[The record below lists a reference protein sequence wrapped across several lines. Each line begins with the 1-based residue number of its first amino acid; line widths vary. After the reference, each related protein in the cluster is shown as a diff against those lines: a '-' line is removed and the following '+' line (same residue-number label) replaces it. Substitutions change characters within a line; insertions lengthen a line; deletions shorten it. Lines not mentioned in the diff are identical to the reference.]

1 MSKGGAHFSSQELAR
16 VLSHYDIGVIHK
28 IDALSAGSRRV
39 PKVVVTSEKGKFVLK
54 RRPRGKDDL
63 ALVTFAHAVQTHLA
77 DKNFPVASLV
87 PARRTSLWVG
97 GPARRTSLWVGGP
110 ARRTSLWVGGPTRDA
125 SDTTLHLDNHI
136 YEFFT
141 FVSGARYDGSYEA
154 TIQAGWQLARL
165 HNCLADFS
173 FQDGP
178 MRVSFHDS
186 TTVRRLLKTLGVH
199 PSQPLRGGERAAKKA
214 VSDKNLQTTADAL
227 LNLYNDSSIRI
238 NKLGYGSWQQQ
249 VVHGDW
255 HPGNMLFSEGKLTAV
270 LDFDSVK
277 IAPPVTDVA
286 NGMLQF
292 SIVACREPK
301 GRTSGRPNPA
311 DWPDYFDQDKLLHLL
326 NGYLEVSR
334 LDKDKLNSLIDLMV
348 ETMIA
353 EAVLPVA
360 ATGFFGD
367 FTGLDFLQIIR
378 RKADWLSK
386 NRQELTEAI
395 NS

>member
-87 PARRTSLWVG
+87 P
-97 GPARRTSLWVGGP
+97 
-110 ARRTSLWVGGPTRDA
+110 TRDA

-165 HNCLADFS
+165 HNCLADFA

-199 PSQPLRGGERAAKKA
+199 PSQPLRGRERAAKKA
-214 VSDKNLQTTADAL
+214 VTDRNLQTTAVTL
-227 LNLYNDSSIRI
+227 LNLYNDSSIRV
-238 NKLGYGSWQQQ
+238 NKLGFVSWQQQ

-255 HPGNMLFSEGKLTAV
+255 HPGNMLFSGGELAAV

-292 SIVACREPK
+292 SIVACRESK
-301 GRTSGRPNPA
+301 GRTSGQPNPA
-311 DWPDYFDQDKLLHLL
+311 DWPDYFDQAKLVQFL
-326 NGYLEVSR
+326 NGYREVSS
-334 LDKDKLNSLIDLMV
+334 LDQNKLNSLIDLMV

-367 FTGLDFLQIIR
+367 FTGLDFLQMIR

-395 NS
+395 RS